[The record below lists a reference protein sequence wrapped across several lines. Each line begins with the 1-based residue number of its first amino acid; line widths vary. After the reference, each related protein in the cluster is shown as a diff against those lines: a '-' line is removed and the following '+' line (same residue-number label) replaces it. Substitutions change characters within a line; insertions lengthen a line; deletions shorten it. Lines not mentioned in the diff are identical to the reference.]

1 MALKTISSSDCIK
14 LDPREREQAGLL
26 PRLSNDSGEADATD
40 EVEFG
45 GDSTPGDGDV
55 GNTGEPVPGDIE
67 FGSGDPVG

>member
-1 MALKTISSSDCIK
+1 M
-14 LDPREREQAGLL
+14 L